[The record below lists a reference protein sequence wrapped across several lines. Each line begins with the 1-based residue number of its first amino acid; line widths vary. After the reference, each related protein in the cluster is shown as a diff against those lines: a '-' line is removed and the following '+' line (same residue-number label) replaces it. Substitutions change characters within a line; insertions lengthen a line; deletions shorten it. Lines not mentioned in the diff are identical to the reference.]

1 MARGSVRQRG
11 TTWTVVLD
19 EPRADGRRRQRS
31 KGGFRTRKDAER
43 YLREQLVSLDA
54 GTYMAPHKLTVAT
67 YLAEQWLPAMQARG
81 LRPSTLER
89 YESHVRC
96 AITPALGGLPL
107 QGLMPTHLNKLYG
120 DLRAAGRAPK
130 TIRNVHGVLSKALA
144 DAERWGLVGRN
155 AARLADVPA
164 VARPKLRVW
173 SPEQTRAFLSAVTN
187 DRLFAAWL
195 LAATTGMRRGELLG
209 LRWADVDLDVG
220 VLRVAQARVRAG
232 NQIVLG
238 EPKTAR
244 GGRTI
249 ALDPVTVA
257 ALRQHRK
264 RQAEERLL
272 AGPRYA
278 DSGLVFTMKD
288 GSPIHPN
295 RFGLWFRRR
304 TRTAGLP
311 PIRLHDMRHSYAT
324 AGLAAGVPPKV
335 MSERLGHA
343 TVAFTLDTY
352 TSALPAMDKSAAD
365 VVAAL
370 ILGTEEARGSSP
382 AP

>member
-1 MARGSVRQRG
+1 MEDHMARGSVRQRG
-11 TTWTVVLD
+11 STWTVVFD
-19 EPRADGRRRQRS
+19 ERRTDGWRRQRS
-31 KGGFRTRKDAER
+31 KGGFRTRKEAER

-54 GTYMAPHKLTVAT
+54 RTYVAPHKLTVAT
-67 YLAEQWLPAMQARG
+67 YLTEHWLPAMQARG
-81 LRPSTLER
+81 LRPSTLAR

-96 AITPALGGLPL
+96 AIGPALGGLPL
-107 QGLMPTHLNKLYG
+107 QAVMPTHLNKLYSN
-120 DLRAAGRAPK
+120 LRAAGRAPK

-155 AARLADVPA
+155 PARLADVPA
-164 VARPKLRVW
+164 ITRPKLRVW
-173 SPEQTRAFLSAVTN
+173 SPEQTRAFLAVVAS
-187 DRLFAAWL
+187 DRLFAVWL

-209 LRWADVDLDVG
+209 LRWADIDLKAG
-220 VLRVAQARVRAG
+220 AIHVAQARVRAG
-232 NQIVLG
+232 NQVVAG

-244 GGRTI
+244 GRRTI
-249 ALDPVTVA
+249 ALDTA
-257 ALRQHRK
+257 TATALRQHRK
-264 RQAEERLL
+264 RQAEERLQV
-272 AGPRYA
+272 GPGYA
-278 DSGLVFTMKD
+278 YSDLVFTMPN

-295 RFGLWFRRR
+295 RFSLWFRKHARG
-304 TRTAGLP
+304 AGLP

-365 VVAAL
+365 VVAGL
-370 ILGTEEARGSSP
+370 ILGTEGTQV
-382 AP
+382 

>member
-1 MARGSVRQRG
+1 MAQGSVRQRG
-11 TTWTVVLD
+11 STWTVVFD
-19 EPRADGRRRQRS
+19 ERRTDGRRRQRS

-67 YLAEQWLPAMQARG
+67 YLTEHWLPAMHARG
-81 LRPSTLER
+81 LRPSTLAR

-96 AITPALGGLPL
+96 AIGPSLGGLPL
-107 QGLMPTHLNKLYG
+107 QAVMPTHLNSLYS

-130 TIRNVHGVLSKALA
+130 TIRNVHGVVSKALA

-173 SPEQTRAFLSAVTN
+173 SPEQTRGFLSAVAS

-220 VLRVAQARVRAG
+220 VLRVTQARVRAG
-232 NQIVLG
+232 NQVVAG

-244 GGRTI
+244 GRRTI
-249 ALDPVTVA
+249 ALDPATVA

-278 DSGLVFTMKD
+278 DSGLVFTMPD

-304 TRTAGLP
+304 AHAAGLP
-311 PIRLHDMRHSYAT
+311 AIRLHDMRHSYAT

-370 ILGTEEARGSSP
+370 ILGIEEARGSSP
-382 AP
+382 GP

>member
-1 MARGSVRQRG
+1 MAQGSVRQRG
-11 TTWTVVLD
+11 STWTVVFD
-19 EPRADGRRRQRS
+19 EPRADGRRRQRT

-43 YLREQLVSLDA
+43 YLREHLVSLDA

-67 YLAEQWLPAMQARG
+67 YLAEHWLPAIQARG
-81 LRPSTLER
+81 LRPSTLAR

-96 AITPALGGLPL
+96 AISPALGGLPL

-130 TIRNVHGVLSKALA
+130 TIRNIHGVLSKALA
-144 DAERWGLVGRN
+144 DAERWALVGRN

-173 SPEQTRAFLSAVTN
+173 SPEQTRAFLSAVTS

-232 NQIVLG
+232 NQVVVG

-244 GGRTI
+244 GRRTI
-249 ALDPVTVA
+249 ALDPATVA

-264 RQAEERLL
+264 RQAEERLV
-272 AGPRYA
+272 AGPHYA
-278 DSGLVFTMKD
+278 DSGLVFTMPD

-304 TRTAGLP
+304 ARTAGLP
-311 PIRLHDMRHSYAT
+311 AIRLHDMRHSYAT

-335 MSERLGHA
+335 ISERLGHA

>member
-1 MARGSVRQRG
+1 MAQGSVRQRG
-11 TTWTVVLD
+11 TTWTVMFD

-31 KGGFRTRKDAER
+31 KGGFRTREDAER

-54 GTYMAPHKLTVAT
+54 GTYMAPHRLTVAV
-67 YLAEQWLPAMQARG
+67 YLAEHWLPAMQARG
-81 LRPSTLER
+81 LRPSTLAR

-96 AITPALGGLPL
+96 AITPVLGGLPL
-107 QGLMPTHLNKLYG
+107 QALMPTHLNKLYG
-120 DLRAAGRAPK
+120 DLRATGRAPK
-130 TIRNVHGVLSKALA
+130 TIRNIHGVLSKALA
-144 DAERWGLVGRN
+144 DAERWGLLGRN

-164 VARPKLRVW
+164 VARPKLQVW
-173 SPEQTRAFLSAVTN
+173 SPEQTRAFLAGVAS

-209 LRWADVDLDVG
+209 LRWVDVDLKVG
-220 VLRVAQARVRAG
+220 AVHVAQARVRAG
-232 NQIVLG
+232 SQVVAG

-244 GGRTI
+244 GRRTI
-249 ALDPVTVA
+249 ALDPATAA

-272 AGPRYA
+272 GGPGYA
-278 DSGLVFTMKD
+278 DCGLVFTMPN

-295 RFGLWFRRR
+295 RFSLWFRKRAR
-304 TRTAGLP
+304 ATTLP
-311 PIRLHDMRHSYAT
+311 AIRLHDMRHSYAT

-335 MSERLGHA
+335 ISERLGHA

-365 VVAAL
+365 VVAGL
-370 ILGTEEARGSSP
+370 ILGTDETQA
-382 AP
+382 